1 MVVHLLS
8 DKEASKAGSFEG
20 PILNVAMTTIGVVGA
35 GAAAAAA
42 TYVIDQA
49 IEDTAVT
56 ILEKSGGLCG
66 RAATRRQGTVT
77 YDYGANYL
85 KDDDPRVTELLTETI
100 DADGLIDTE
109 GPIHAYEAD
118 GEIGPGRDSD
128 GHKWSYESGLT
139 QIAKRLLNRTDA
151 TIHRNTRVETIHREG
166 EQWRLTDTDGTS
178 WGPFDVLVVN
188 PPAPQTAE
196 LVRTADW
203 DDPLREDL
211 FEAIDAVPY
220 RSVWTAVLH
229 YPFELDRPYY
239 AVINTDKEHEI
250 GWVAREECKPG
261 HVPDGESL
269 LVVQA
274 GQDWSERHFER
285 DPETNVAELIDLTAD
300 LLDDERLVEPDWTDQ
315 QGWRYALP
323 DDAARQGPLDSAA
336 EEHDLYFVGDWIP
349 GEARLH
355 AALRNGLDTG
365 EQLVYRL

>member
-1 MVVHLLS
+1 
-8 DKEASKAGSFEG
+8 
-20 PILNVAMTTIGVVGA
+20 MTTVGVVGA

-49 IEDTAVT
+49 LEDAEVT

-66 RAATRRQGTVT
+66 RAATRRRGRVT

-85 KDDDPRVTELLTETI
+85 KDDDQRVTELITETL
-100 DADGLIDTE
+100 DVEGLIDTE
-109 GPIHAYEAD
+109 GGIYAYEAD

-128 GHKWSYESGLT
+128 GRKWSYEGGLT
-139 QIAKRLLNRTDA
+139 QIAKRLLDRTDA
-151 TIHRNTRVETIHREG
+151 TVRRNTRVERLLREG
-166 EQWRLTDTDGTS
+166 EKWRLTDTDGRS
-178 WGPFDVLVVN
+178 WGPFDALVVN
-188 PPAPQTAE
+188 PPAPQTAD
-196 LVRTADW
+196 LLRTAAW

-211 FEAIDAVPY
+211 VEAIDAVPY
-220 RSVWTAVLH
+220 RSVWTAILH
-229 YPFELDRPYY
+229 YPFELERPYY
-239 AVINTDKEHEI
+239 AVINTDESHEI

-274 GQDWSERHFER
+274 GQDWSRRHYER
-285 DPETNVAELIDLTAD
+285 DPETNVAELIDLTAE
-300 LLDDERLVEPDWTDQ
+300 LFGDDRLSEPDWTDH

-323 DDAARQGPLDSAA
+323 DDAVRQGPIDSAI
-336 EEHDLYFVGDWIP
+336 EHGLYFVGDWVP

-365 EQLVYRL
+365 EKLVYRR